1 MKTYIDHR
9 KVKRRSLI
17 SNLASVGGLLILLSS
32 VAIPLFIPSLDKAAQ
47 VLMIAGMG
55 LSMIGIYFANRWVRK
70 PRPEDSLD
78 QALKSLNDSYHLFHY
93 PSLPCE
99 HVLLTPIG
107 VVVIEVFNLAG
118 DFSYK
123 DGRWKEKMNLGRAL
137 RYLVEEHLGDPIKN
151 ARELEE
157 YLRGRLAQALGGEN
171 SISIHSVVT
180 FTHPAVRLDVKN
192 PPIPVCKPDKL
203 CRYISK
209 KTTRLDPAIYN
220 QLNSFFQSL
229 TVNSKSLTDKSNY

>member
-1 MKTYIDHR
+1 MKTFIDHR

-17 SNLASVGGLLILLSS
+17 SNLISVGGLLVLLSGVLVPFFLPKLVN
-32 VAIPLFIPSLDKAAQ
+32 VAQIW
-47 VLMIAGMG
+47 MIAGVG

-78 QALKSLNDSYHLFHY
+78 QALKSHNDSYHIFHY

-99 HVLLTPIG
+99 HVLLTPFG
-107 VVVIEVFNLAG
+107 VVIIEVFNLAG

-137 RYLVEEHLGDPIKN
+137 RYIVEEHLGDPVKN
-151 ARELEE
+151 AHDLEE
-157 YLRGRLAQALGGEN
+157 YLSGRLAQAIGSEH
-171 SISIHSVVT
+171 SVPIYSVVT

-192 PPIPVCKPDKL
+192 SPVPVCKLDKL
-203 CRYISK
+203 NRHISMK
-209 KTTRLDPAIYN
+209 IARLDPLIYE
-220 QLNSFFQSL
+220 QIDSYLEHL
-229 TVNSKSLTDKSNY
+229 TTKREHA